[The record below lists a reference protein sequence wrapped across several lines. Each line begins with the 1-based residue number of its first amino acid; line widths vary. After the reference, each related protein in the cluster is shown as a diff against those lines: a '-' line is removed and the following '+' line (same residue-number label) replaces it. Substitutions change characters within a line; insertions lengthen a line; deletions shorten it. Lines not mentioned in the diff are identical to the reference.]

1 MTKLI
6 AAACG
11 LVALVGCV
19 TTRLEPVPLSLH
31 DHQFEVAGP
40 RAQVFE
46 ALLGTAQ
53 NLNLSVDVLEKSSG
67 FIQFKNST
75 LTPDQLDRF
84 AQYPYV
90 GGTFAGWDRQSSAL
104 GGGAVRGIASI
115 SILLTETAAGT
126 RAKMHATFV
135 ASNSRESHQANSL
148 GVLEHDLENSLHGT
162 FAVAAP

>member
-1 MTKLI
+1 MKTMIVVGIL
-6 AAACG
+6 A
-11 LVALVGCV
+11 LALVGCV
-19 TTRLEPVPLSLH
+19 TTRLEPVPLSLQ

-46 ALLGTAQ
+46 ALLGVAQ

-90 GGTFAGWDRQSSAL
+90 GGTFAGWSRQSSAL
-104 GGGAVRGIASI
+104 GGGAVRGVASI

-148 GVLEHDLENSLHGT
+148 GVLEHDLENSLRG
-162 FAVAAP
+162 AGAAQ